1 MKRSRRQ
8 PRRRGFTLTEVLL
21 VLAIL
26 GVIAAMVVPNL
37 IGQQGKANI
46 MASKASIKG
55 LEDAMKQYAVSNDG
69 EFPQGARDEVFA
81 LLLNP
86 GQDADGRTVAPYL
99 EKTPKD
105 AWDQPLY
112 YEYPTSKVPNG
123 TRPAI
128 WSSGKNRQNEDGGGD
143 DVNNWTETQK

>member
-1 MKRSRRQ
+1 MSRSRRQ

-37 IGQQGKANI
+37 IGQQKVALVRT
-46 MASKASIKG
+46 SKASIKG
-55 LEDAMKQYAVSNDG
+55 LEDAMKQYAVAHDG
-69 EFPQGARDEVFA
+69 EFYQGGNDTAFA
-81 LLLNP
+81 ELLNP

-105 AWDQPLY
+105 AWDNPLY
-112 YEYPTSKVPNG
+112 YEYPTSKVANG

-128 WSSGKNRQNEDGGGD
+128 WSSGPNRQNEDGGGD
-143 DVNNWTETQK
+143 DINNWTETQK

>member
-1 MKRSRRQ
+1 MSRSRRQ

-37 IGQQGKANI
+37 IGSQQKANV
-46 MASKASIKG
+46 MTTKASIKG

-69 EFPQGARDEVFA
+69 EYPEGSQAEVFA
-81 LLLNP
+81 AMLNP
-86 GQDADGRTVAPYL
+86 GQDPEGRNIAPYL

-105 AWDQPLY
+105 AWGEILH
-112 YEYPTSKVPNG
+112 YEYPSSKVANG
-123 TRPAI
+123 TKPAI
-128 WSSGKNRQNEDGGGD
+128 WSSGKDRVNNDGGGD
-143 DVNNWTETQK
+143 DVNNWTETQR